1 MFLHEIWKTFVG
13 EIETLEFC
21 THSVFIQLCYV
32 QDTDDSRGEKC
43 SKGSCILNDEESL
56 REAPGPSA
64 GYRDSGKARVLLV
77 QSGRAVLHLLGRVER
92 RLSRRGCLS
101 RVLKDKQGVTWNR
114 GAEEGGQASHRT
126 ACQGPGG
133 AERSPCLGFCVYFIS
148 LLWVLTASYLSG
160 SRSFGGGSCWLSGFS
175 LTEGHPQFVPEALA
189 GTGLLAHRCA
199 WALLGPHLPLAL
211 MLLVVGSF

>member
-1 MFLHEIWKTFVG
+1 MLQRKLH
-13 EIETLEFC
+13 
-21 THSVFIQLCYV
+21 
-32 QDTDDSRGEKC
+32 
-43 SKGSCILNDEESL
+43 LNDEESL

-64 GYRDSGKARVLLV
+64 GYQDSGKARVLLV

-133 AERSPCLGFCVYFIS
+133 AERSPCLGFYVYFIS
-148 LLWVLTASYLSG
+148 LVGAHSFIPLWIPLVLG
-160 SRSFGGGSCWLSGFS
+160 
-175 LTEGHPQFVPEALA
+175 V
-189 GTGLLAHRCA
+189 LLAVWFLSDR
-199 WALLGPHLPLAL
+199 GPS
-211 MLLVVGSF
+211 LVCP

>member
-1 MFLHEIWKTFVG
+1 MLQRKLH
-13 EIETLEFC
+13 
-21 THSVFIQLCYV
+21 
-32 QDTDDSRGEKC
+32 
-43 SKGSCILNDEESL
+43 LNDEESL

-64 GYRDSGKARVLLV
+64 GYQDSGKARVLLV

-133 AERSPCLGFCVYFIS
+133 AERSPCLGFYVYFIS

-160 SRSFGGGSCWLSGFS
+160 SLSFWGSCWLSGFS
-175 LTEGHPQFVPEALA
+175 LTEGHPWFVPEALA